1 MELLNNVWNA
11 LTTPNET
18 LTSLLTIPLFFIE
31 NLLILYLILSIF
43 KIEISRKMKIIYV
56 TVSSLIGILSNFLIP
71 EPINI
76 IFNYIALFILIYI
89 VFSMCKT
96 KTLIAVILP
105 TSIFAL
111 LSSLI
116 SNPYITI
123 LNITLDDLLTI
134 PIYRIFY
141 LGIVYLSIFL
151 MILILKHNNFKLD
164 AFYNLS
170 NLSKKTSH
178 IILINLCLGFLTIII
193 QLIITA
199 FYIDKLPIWI
209 TFLAFITL
217 LSYFAISLYSLTRVI
232 KLASTTQ
239 KLQNAEEYNKTLS
252 ILHDNVRGFKHDF
265 DNIVTTIG
273 GYVKTNDMEGLKKYY
288 VQLED
293 DCQKVNNLYVLNPK
307 LVNNPGAYS
316 LLTTKYNEA
325 EEKGIKVNMSLLLD
339 LSKLNMK
346 IYDFTRVLGILL
358 DNAIDASSEC
368 DEKVMNIIFRD
379 DAKNHR
385 QLIVVENTYKD
396 KNVDTEKIFN
406 KGFTGKENHTG
417 LGLWEVRK
425 ILSKSK
431 NLNLYTSK
439 TDKYFSQQIEIYY

>member
-1 MELLNNVWNA
+1 MELLNNMWIA

-18 LTSLLTIPLFFIE
+18 LISIILIPSAIIEGILTLIIFTSIL
-31 NLLILYLILSIF
+31 NLETN
-43 KIEISRKMKIIYV
+43 KKQAIIYV
-56 TVSSLIGILSNFLIP
+56 IISSLITLISTYLLP
-71 EPINI
+71 SPLNTFI
-76 IFNYIALFILIYI
+76 NYISLFIII
-89 VFSMCKT
+89 
-96 KTLIAVILP
+96 TLIFKTNVLQSFLAFIIP
-105 TSIFAL
+105 TIIFAL
-111 LSSLI
+111 VGTLI
-116 SNPYITI
+116 MNPYFT
-123 LNITLDDLLTI
+123 LFNITYDQSETI
-134 PIYRIFY
+134 PIYRILY
-141 LGIVYLSIFL
+141 LLLVYFIVFCITQLLKLRKYKIEIFDYGI
-151 MILILKHNNFKLD
+151 D
-164 AFYNLS
+164 
-170 NLSKKTSH
+170 KKNKKV
-178 IILINLCLGFLTIII
+178 LFINLTIGLITLLI
-193 QLIITA
+193 QLIITI
-199 FYIDKLPIWI
+199 YYTDILPVII
-209 TFLAFITL
+209 TFLSFLSL
-217 LSYFAISLYSLTRVI
+217 LAYFSISIYSLTRVM

-307 LVNNPGAYS
+307 LINNPGVYS
-316 LLTTKYNEA
+316 LLTTKYHES
-325 EEKGIKVNMSLLLD
+325 EEKGVKVNMSLLLN

-368 DEKVMNIIFRD
+368 EEKVMNIIFRD
-379 DAKNHR
+379 DTKNHR
-385 QLIVVENTYKD
+385 QLIIVENTYKD

-425 ILSKSK
+425 ILNKSK
-431 NLNLYTSK
+431 NLNLYTTK
-439 TDKYFSQQIEIYY
+439 TEKYFSQQIEIYY

>member
-1 MELLNNVWNA
+1 MELLNNIWNA

-18 LTSLLTIPLFFIE
+18 LI
-31 NLLILYLILSIF
+31 NILSIPF
-43 KIEISRKMKIIYV
+43 TVIEI
-56 TVSSLIGILSNFLIP
+56 T
-71 EPINI
+71 
-76 IFNYIALFILIYI
+76 
-89 VFSMCKT
+89 FS
-96 KTLIAVILP
+96 
-105 TSIFAL
+105 AL
-111 LSSLI
+111 LFLS
-116 SNPYITI
+116 I
-123 LNITLDDLLTI
+123 LNIKSTKKQQIIYIILISAISIISNYFLPSPFHLVVNYVFMLILIHALFKTDILRTILAFIIPIIIFSLLGMFLINPFLYIFKISSDELLTI
-134 PIYRIFY
+134 PIYRIIYVFSQY
-141 LGIVYLSIFL
+141 IVAFIIYFVFKHKEIVLNIFND
-151 MILILKHNNFKLD
+151 ID
-164 AFYNLS
+164 
-170 NLSKKTSH
+170 KKQKQ
-178 IILINLCLGFLTIII
+178 IIYANLCFGIFTILTQALVTVYYIDNLP
-193 QLIITA
+193 LIIT
-199 FYIDKLPIWI
+199 
-209 TFLAFITL
+209 FLSFITML
-217 LSYFAISLYSLTRVI
+217 VYFSISIYSLTRVM

-273 GYVKTNDMEGLKKYY
+273 GYVQTNDMEGLKKYY

-307 LVNNPGAYS
+307 LINNPGVYS

-368 DEKVMNIIFRD
+368 KEKIMNIIFRD
-379 DAKNHR
+379 DANNHR
-385 QLIVVENTYKD
+385 QLIIVENTYND

-406 KGFTGKENHTG
+406 KGFSGKEHHTG

-425 ILSKSK
+425 ILNKSK
-431 NLNLYTSK
+431 NLNLHTTK
-439 TDKYFSQQIEIYY
+439 NEKYFSQQIEIYY

>member
-1 MELLNNVWNA
+1 MELLNNIWNA

-18 LTSLLTIPLFFIE
+18 LISIILIPSAIIEGFLTLIIFTNIL
-31 NLLILYLILSIF
+31 NLETN
-43 KIEISRKMKIIYV
+43 KKQAIIYV
-56 TVSSLIGILSNFLIP
+56 IISSLITLISTYLLP
-71 EPINI
+71 SPLNTFI
-76 IFNYIALFILIYI
+76 NYISLFIII
-89 VFSMCKT
+89 
-96 KTLIAVILP
+96 TLIFKTNVLQSFLAFIIP
-105 TSIFAL
+105 TIIFAL
-111 LSSLI
+111 VGTLI
-116 SNPYITI
+116 MNPYFTLFDITY
-123 LNITLDDLLTI
+123 DQSETI
-134 PIYRIFY
+134 PIYRILY
-141 LGIVYLSIFL
+141 LLLVYFIVFCITQLLKLRKYKIEIFDYGID
-151 MILILKHNNFKLD
+151 KK
-164 AFYNLS
+164 
-170 NLSKKTSH
+170 SKKV
-178 IILINLCLGFLTIII
+178 LFINLTIGLITLLI
-193 QLIITA
+193 QLIITI
-199 FYIDKLPIWI
+199 YYTDTLPIII
-209 TFLAFITL
+209 TFLSFLSL
-217 LSYFAISLYSLTRVI
+217 LAYFSISIYSLTRVM

-307 LVNNPGAYS
+307 LINNPGIYS

-368 DEKVMNIIFRD
+368 EEKVMNIIFRD
-379 DAKNHR
+379 DTNNHR
-385 QLIVVENTYKD
+385 QLIIVENTYND

-406 KGFTGKENHTG
+406 KGFSGKENHTG

-425 ILSKSK
+425 ILNKSK
-431 NLNLYTSK
+431 NLDLYTTK
-439 TDKYFSQQIEIYY
+439 NEKYFSQQIEIYY

>member
-1 MELLNNVWNA
+1 MELLNNIWNA
-11 LTTPNET
+11 LTTPNE
-18 LTSLLTIPLFFIE
+18 SLI
-31 NLLILYLILSIF
+31 NILSIPLTF
-43 KIEISRKMKIIYV
+43 LENTLLMYLFLSILNLSANKKKKLLYVVLVTIISII
-56 TVSSLIGILSNFLIP
+56 TSAIFPSPFHLII
-71 EPINI
+71 
-76 IFNYIALFILIYI
+76 NYIFMLFSIYLIFKTDWLKTILA
-89 VFSMCKT
+89 F
-96 KTLIAVILP
+96 ILP
-105 TSIFAL
+105 TLIFAL
-111 LSSLI
+111 I
-116 SNPYITI
+116 GMFIMNPYLTFF
-123 LNITLDDLLTI
+123 NITYEESETI

-141 LGIVYLSIFL
+141 ITLIYVIVGCI
-151 MILILKHNNFKLD
+151 ILLLKLKNFKLEI
-164 AFYNLS
+164 S
-170 NLSKKTSH
+170 NYMLDKRSKKVL
-178 IILINLCLGFLTIII
+178 LINLCIGFLTLCVQLLINFKYIDTLP
-193 QLIITA
+193 LIIT
-199 FYIDKLPIWI
+199 
-209 TFLAFITL
+209 FLSFLSL
-217 LSYFAISLYSLTRVI
+217 LAYFAISIYSLTRVM

-307 LVNNPGAYS
+307 LINNPGVYS

-339 LSKLNMK
+339 LSKLHMK
-346 IYDFTRVLGILL
+346 IYEFTRILGILL

-368 DEKVMNIIFRD
+368 EEKLMNIIFRD
-379 DAKNHR
+379 DSKNHR
-385 QLIVVENTYKD
+385 QLITVENTYND

-425 ILSKSK
+425 ILNKSK
-431 NLNLYTSK
+431 NLNLYTTK
-439 TDKYFSQQIEIYY
+439 NEKYFSQQIEIYYS

>member
-1 MELLNNVWNA
+1 MELLNNIWNA

-18 LTSLLTIPLFFIE
+18 LISIILIPSAIIEGFLTLIIFTNIL
-31 NLLILYLILSIF
+31 NLETN
-43 KIEISRKMKIIYV
+43 KKQAIIYV
-56 TVSSLIGILSNFLIP
+56 IISSLITLISTYLLP
-71 EPINI
+71 SPLNTFI
-76 IFNYIALFILIYI
+76 NYISLFIII
-89 VFSMCKT
+89 
-96 KTLIAVILP
+96 TLIFKTNVLQSFLAFIIP
-105 TSIFAL
+105 TIIFAL
-111 LSSLI
+111 VGTLI
-116 SNPYITI
+116 MNPYFT
-123 LNITLDDLLTI
+123 LFNITYDQSETI
-134 PIYRIFY
+134 PIYRILY
-141 LGIVYLSIFL
+141 LLLVYFIVFCITQLLKLRKYKIEIFDYGID
-151 MILILKHNNFKLD
+151 KK
-164 AFYNLS
+164 
-170 NLSKKTSH
+170 SKKV
-178 IILINLCLGFLTIII
+178 LFINLTIGLITLLI
-193 QLIITA
+193 QLIITI
-199 FYIDKLPIWI
+199 YYTDTLPIII
-209 TFLAFITL
+209 TFLSFLSL
-217 LSYFAISLYSLTRVI
+217 LAYFSISIYSLTRVM

-307 LVNNPGAYS
+307 LINNPGVYS

-368 DEKVMNIIFRD
+368 EEKVMNIIFRD
-379 DAKNHR
+379 DTNNHR
-385 QLIVVENTYKD
+385 QLIIVENTYND

-406 KGFTGKENHTG
+406 KGFSGKENHTG

-425 ILSKSK
+425 ILNKSK
-431 NLNLYTSK
+431 NLNLHTTK
-439 TDKYFSQQIEIYY
+439 NKKYFSQQIEIYY

>member
-1 MELLNNVWNA
+1 MELLNNIWNA
-11 LTTPNET
+11 LTTPNEC
-18 LTSLLTIPLFFIE
+18 
-31 NLLILYLILSIF
+31 LINILSIPF
-43 KIEISRKMKIIYV
+43 TIIETTLLMFLFISILDIKSNYKNKILYISVISII
-56 TVSSLIGILSNFLIP
+56 SILSNFLLTSPFNLI
-71 EPINI
+71 INYTFMI
-76 IFNYIALFILIYI
+76 IFIHLLFKTNVFKTIIAFIIPI
-89 VFSMCKT
+89 
-96 KTLIAVILP
+96 I
-105 TSIFAL
+105 IFAL
-111 LSSLI
+111 I
-116 SNPYITI
+116 GMFIMNPYLAIA
-123 LNITLDDLLTI
+123 NISFDSLSTI
-134 PIYRIFY
+134 PLYRITYVFLQY
-141 LGIVYLSIFL
+141 IIAFAIYIFFRKKHLSLKIFDEIDKKNKKIIYANLIFGIFTLLIEAVITVYYI
-151 MILILKHNNFKLD
+151 D
-164 AFYNLS
+164 NLP
-170 NLSKKTSH
+170 
-178 IILINLCLGFLTIII
+178 
-193 QLIITA
+193 LIIT
-199 FYIDKLPIWI
+199 
-209 TFLAFITL
+209 FLSF
-217 LSYFAISLYSLTRVI
+217 LSMLAYFAISIYSLTRVM

-307 LVNNPGAYS
+307 LINNPGVYS
-316 LLTTKYNEA
+316 LLTTKYHES

-346 IYDFTRVLGILL
+346 IYEFTRVLGILL

-368 DEKVMNIIFRD
+368 EEKLMNIIFRD

-385 QLIVVENTYKD
+385 QLIIVENTYKD

-425 ILSKSK
+425 ILNKSK
-431 NLNLYTSK
+431 NLNLYTTK
-439 TDKYFSQQIEIYY
+439 NEKYFSQQIEIYY

>member
-1 MELLNNVWNA
+1 MELLNNIWNA
-11 LTTPNET
+11 LTTPNECLINILSIPFTMIEVYLST
-18 LTSLLTIPLFFIE
+18 LLFTSLLKISTQKYQRLIYV
-31 NLLILYLILSIF
+31 LLISF
-43 KIEISRKMKIIYV
+43 
-56 TVSSLIGILSNFLIP
+56 IGILATFIIP
-71 EPINI
+71 NPFNLVIN
-76 IFNYIALFILIYI
+76 YLLMFILIPI
-89 VFSMCKT
+89 FFKT
-96 KTLIAVILP
+96 NLLKTFL
-105 TSIFAL
+105 SIL
-111 LSSLI
+111 LSSLTFALI
-116 SNPYITI
+116 GMFLTNPYLYLFKINSYQL
-123 LNITLDDLLTI
+123 LNI
-134 PIYRIFY
+134 PIYRIIYVVSQYIIVLIILFIFKHKEIV
-141 LGIVYLSIFL
+141 LNIFNDIDKKQKKIVYG
-151 MILILKHNNFKLD
+151 
-164 AFYNLS
+164 
-170 NLSKKTSH
+170 
-178 IILINLCLGFLTIII
+178 NLCFGIFTILTQALVTVYYIDNLP
-193 QLIITA
+193 LIIT
-199 FYIDKLPIWI
+199 
-209 TFLAFITL
+209 FLSFITML
-217 LSYFAISLYSLTRVI
+217 VYFSISIYSLTRVM

-307 LVNNPGAYS
+307 LINNPGVYS

-325 EEKGIKVNMSLLLD
+325 EQKGIKVNMSLLLD

-346 IYDFTRVLGILL
+346 IYGFTRVLGILL

-368 DEKVMNIIFRD
+368 EEKIINIIFRD

-385 QLIVVENTYKD
+385 QLIIVENTYKD

-425 ILSKSK
+425 ILNKSK
-431 NLNLYTSK
+431 NLNLHTTK
-439 TDKYFSQQIEIYY
+439 NEKYFSQQIEIYYL

>member
-1 MELLNNVWNA
+1 MELLNNIWNA
-11 LTTPNET
+11 LITPNET
-18 LTSLLTIPLFFIE
+18 LINILSIPFTMIEVYLSTLLFTSLLNISTQKYQRLIYV
-31 NLLILYLILSIF
+31 LLISF
-43 KIEISRKMKIIYV
+43 
-56 TVSSLIGILSNFLIP
+56 IGILATFIIP
-71 EPINI
+71 NPFNLVIN
-76 IFNYIALFILIYI
+76 YLLMFILIPI
-89 VFSMCKT
+89 FFKT
-96 KTLIAVILP
+96 NLLKTFL
-105 TSIFAL
+105 SIL
-111 LSSLI
+111 LSSLTFALI
-116 SNPYITI
+116 GMFLTNPYLYLFKINSYQL
-123 LNITLDDLLTI
+123 LNI
-134 PIYRIFY
+134 PIYRIIYVVSQYIIVLIILFIFKHKEIV
-141 LGIVYLSIFL
+141 LNIFNDIDKKQKKIVYG
-151 MILILKHNNFKLD
+151 
-164 AFYNLS
+164 
-170 NLSKKTSH
+170 
-178 IILINLCLGFLTIII
+178 NLCFGIFTILTQALVTVYYIDNLP
-193 QLIITA
+193 LIIT
-199 FYIDKLPIWI
+199 
-209 TFLAFITL
+209 FLSFITML
-217 LSYFAISLYSLTRVI
+217 VYFSISIYSLTRLM

-307 LVNNPGAYS
+307 LINNPGVYS

-325 EEKGIKVNMSLLLD
+325 EQKGIKVNMSLLLD

-346 IYDFTRVLGILL
+346 IYEFTRVLGILL

-368 DEKVMNIIFRD
+368 EEKIINIIFRD

-385 QLIVVENTYKD
+385 QLIIVENTYKD

-425 ILSKSK
+425 ILNKSK
-431 NLNLYTSK
+431 NLNLHTTK
-439 TDKYFSQQIEIYY
+439 NEKYFSQQIEIYY